1 LTIKLTPHTTSRE
14 VLLLAL
20 HITSDLF
27 RSGRTCCYPSDIQ
40 LSKITNYYEDSLS
53 QPSAAVTRSCTDE

>member
-40 LSKITNYYEDSLS
+40 LSKINYCFEDLLFAAFSSCHSLLY
-53 QPSAAVTRSCTDE
+53 